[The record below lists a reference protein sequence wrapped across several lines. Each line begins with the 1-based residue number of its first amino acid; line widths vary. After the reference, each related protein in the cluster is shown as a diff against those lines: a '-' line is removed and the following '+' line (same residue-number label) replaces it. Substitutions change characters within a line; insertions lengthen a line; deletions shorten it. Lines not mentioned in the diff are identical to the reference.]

1 MMEQYSRMFKA
12 IVIRGGSTATILLT
26 PSYCGGIHI
35 PLLEVD
41 PALIISD
48 CFALWAITY
57 NGANRKK

>member
-1 MMEQYSRMFKA
+1 MFKA